1 MDDEN
6 ASIMVPAVSATG
18 GAATSGRRQRGLW
31 LALALL
37 LAFCVGIGA
46 ALWAMPHVQRWW
58 AGDAAN
64 QPAPAPLTGRRSA
77 MVAAQPALAGP
88 VGQLL
93 DSRVVQLEE
102 RLNRISVEAQGASSN
117 AARAEGL
124 LVAFAARRALDSGMP
139 LGYIEA
145 QLRMRFGQAQ
155 PRAVATIINAAR
167 EPITLVDLR
176 AGLLDVATDLT
187 SAPAKDGWWQA
198 IEREARAL
206 ITLRK
211 TTTPSARP
219 QAALERAL
227 RYIEAGRVP
236 AAFAE
241 VERMPNR
248 MAADRWMQYA
258 RRYLEAHRAL
268 DLIETA
274 ALLEPRALPGMDG
287 GAVMRASPPTP

>member
-1 MDDEN
+1 MDDETPSIKGPA
-6 ASIMVPAVSATG
+6 ASTDG
-18 GAATSGRRQRGLW
+18 GAASPGRRQRGLW

-37 LAFCVGIGA
+37 LAFGIGVGA
-46 ALWAMPHVQRWW
+46 ALWAIPHVQRWW
-58 AGDAAN
+58 AGDVVRPTARV
-64 QPAPAPLTGRRSA
+64 PAPFVGR
-77 MVAAQPALAGP
+77 AAVSQPALAGP

-93 DSRVVQLEE
+93 DTRVVQLEE

-139 LGYIEA
+139 LGYLEA
-145 QLRMRFGQAQ
+145 QLRLRFGQAQ

-167 EPITLVDLR
+167 EPVTLVDLR

-187 SAPAKDGWWQA
+187 SAPARDGWWQA
-198 IEREARAL
+198 VEREARAL
-206 ITLRK
+206 VTLRK
-211 TTTPSARP
+211 TTTPSSRP
-219 QAALERAL
+219 QAALDRAL
-227 RYIEAGRVP
+227 RYIDAGRVP

-248 MAADRWMQYA
+248 IVADRWMQYA

-274 ALLEPRALPGMDG
+274 ALLEPRALPGANG
-287 GAVMRASPPTP
+287 GPARQTSLLAP